1 MKTMCISVAVIAAAV
16 GFASCAAQAQDSL
29 SGGAQASPSL
39 KPATGNSAGNSSFA
53 DSTDTIYP
61 QIARVSYLEGDV
73 RVSRGEQSK
82 HGKSSD
88 WEQAVA
94 NLPLQ
99 TGYSLVTGKGRAEIE
114 FEDDSALY
122 LGEDSVLLFN
132 DLHTYA
138 GVPRT
143 EVALLSGTATLHVM
157 PSVPGEWFVLRTPTD
172 MLSTRYPNINNF
184 RVNSYI
190 DGIALTPLDTLG
202 LRTVGQGDET
212 LTTGKTLYFKEGKP
226 IVEAG
231 PIHPPDFTAWDK
243 WVAARYAER
252 QSETAAA
259 LKASGLAK
267 PIPGM
272 ADLAQQGTFFSCEPY
287 GTCWRPNLERN
298 AGAGNAPVVSTAQQ
312 NKPVSQA
319 DISAADVQPAA
330 PGSKIGFLGKP
341 MPTSAPDSSADLADL
356 YGMYSFFPCM
366 AGEVRFLLM
375 SNMYAGPQMLNPAL
389 SYYGEPWE
397 WAVCHSGSWIYRND
411 GYVWVA
417 GMPIHQLPVRW
428 FKNGNRLGF
437 VPIHPRDVKG
447 RPPVNGKNGFFAVDS
462 KGSHP
467 IERVALQPDRR
478 VRMLNEPPKTFR
490 SEFMPPL
497 ARAEQPHI
505 MAHEVKDFTQA
516 RNSMGKSAGIPITF
530 DHRSQTFMMSREVM
544 QGSRSVMVRAPV
556 GNRDGSLQSRGF
568 NGGGGA
574 SSSGAGW
581 RGGSNS
587 GSYSG
592 GARGGGGGS
601 YSGGGGGG
609 GSQGGA
615 SSSGGGFHGGGGGMS
630 SGGGGSMSSGGGS
643 VGPSGGGGSSA
654 GAGVPSGGGGHR

>member
-1 MKTMCISVAVIAAAV
+1 MKAMCISVAVIAAAV

-29 SGGAQASPSL
+29 SGGAQASSSV
-39 KPATGNSAGNSSFA
+39 KPAAGNSAGNASFA
-53 DSTDTIYP
+53 DGTDTIYP

-82 HGKSSD
+82 HGKTSD

-99 TGYSLVTGKGRAEIE
+99 TGYSLVTGNGRAEIE
-114 FEDDSALY
+114 FEDDSTLY

-132 DLHTYA
+132 DLHTTA

-143 EVALLSGTATLHVM
+143 EVALLSGTVTLHVM

-172 MLSTRYPNINNF
+172 MLSTRYPNINNL

-190 DGIALTPLDTLG
+190 DGIALTPLDTTG
-202 LRTVGQGDET
+202 LRMVGQGDET
-212 LTTGKTLYFKEGKP
+212 LTAGKTLYFKEGKP

-231 PIHPPDFTAWDK
+231 PIHPLDFTAWDK

-252 QSETAAA
+252 QNETAAA
-259 LKASGLAK
+259 LRASGLAT

-272 ADLAQQGTFFSCEPY
+272 ADLAQKGTFFSCEPY
-287 GTCWRPNLERN
+287 GTCWRPNPQQN
-298 AGAGNAPVVSTAQQ
+298 AGAGNAPAASTAQQ
-312 NKPVSQA
+312 NMPVNQA
-319 DISAADVQPAA
+319 NISPADVQPAA

-375 SNMYAGPQMLNPAL
+375 NNMYAGPQMLNPAM

-397 WAVCHSGSWIYRND
+397 WAVCHSGSWIYRNN

-417 GMPIHQLPVRW
+417 GKPIHQLPVRW
-428 FKNGNRLGF
+428 FKNGNRIGF

-447 RPPVNGKNGFFAVDS
+447 QPPVNGKNGFFAVDS

-467 IERVALQPDRR
+467 IERVTLQPDRR
-478 VRMLNEPPKTFR
+478 IEMLKEPPRSFR
-490 SEFMPPL
+490 TEFMPPL
-497 ARAEQPHI
+497 ARAEEPHV
-505 MAHEVKDFTQA
+505 MAHEVRDLAQA

-530 DHRSQTFMMSREVM
+530 DHKSQTFMMSREVM
-544 QGSRSVMVRAPV
+544 QGSRSVTVRAPV

-574 SSSGAGW
+574 SSGGAGW

-587 GSYSG
+587 GSYTG

-601 YSGGGGGG
+601 YSGGGASG

-615 SSSGGGFHGGGGGMS
+615 SASGGGFHGGGGGV
-630 SGGGGSMSSGGGS
+630 SSGGGS
-643 VGPSGGGGSSA
+643 VGQSGGGGSSA
-654 GAGVPSGGGGHR
+654 GAGAPSGGGGHH